1 MDAFKMPSAWQGDIA
16 KNLSNIF
23 SSNKSPEEGSPA
35 KNAHG
40 IDGTLNK
47 ETTES
52 PTDGKTANMLFSD
65 LAKGLQTP
73 VDQETS
79 SSQEKQK
86 ANETVVN
93 PDNTSNN
100 MKQPDDGILQKLGSF
115 FSWTPKSNPITLP
128 QSKNESR
135 SGLNTGNQYRTHT
148 PHRNNY
154 SKGKP
159 FREQTTQ
166 NISNDSKENDRNT
179 LERSHPENPSTGH
192 RFVNSQ
198 PDDLNKIE
206 IVIPKEKTINSTP
219 QGQSKE
225 SRRSVKKPHG
235 SSCSTDPT
243 TYQKLQKFN
252 GSMLVEGDIDSNKKA
267 VDDKTP
273 RKLQTVAGKCKE
285 NNRHLSQNGTDESTS
300 SEDGKDA
307 FLTPIVTYSTYQG
320 ARRMRRRRPL
330 KKVFSPLTATITEE
344 DEKNATSSANQQ
356 IKSSVEEET
365 NQDSP
370 TMTQVQRPL
379 EEKLP
384 SINHDS
390 EKNEDQYGICTER
403 CPSIK
408 TELLTDLKTESEIPA
423 QQSSFIG
430 MSSVVELKDQQKEE
444 TASRTDTM
452 ESTTKQALQLDTS
465 PSNGAGKSFRTD
477 SGEHG
482 THTGS
487 ATIGSK
493 LKDAMKQT
501 ERTEY
506 VGEDLAQEIA
516 NQATAPTKSISLTEP
531 VDVVHMNNEVDIP
544 KILLIDRGDK
554 CDVQL
559 KDASGTQTNK
569 RTMVSGKDNI
579 TGISTGLFTS
589 NTENTIEKPSREHNQ
604 MEGKTEADI
613 KHVNTEQFS
622 DDVEKLMNKNS
633 SIAELMNETKS
644 NKNTTTNIDGVST
657 KTFEIPGETVFTITS
672 EKASSVIMSPGI
684 RSSEAFSTNEP
695 QKTTDGNC
703 IQTEKS
709 FYIQNPAQL
718 FNISSKKKH
727 DLTSESFLSDQAPLT
742 EPKVSRGAKLSLP
755 CESIFYRYYQES
767 ANLLLDSDNRQ
778 SLANTEIIAKSPF
791 KESKF
796 VGEMQSQRKALDSI
810 KAQNDSNEKAKE
822 TSCTSSPAANNLC
835 YRYLQQISSFSNT
848 GRNVESEIDSD
859 THLENPLDIEIVH
872 STKLFA
878 SVANSADKVIQDT
891 SEEYALNDSKV
902 PSEEMARR
910 TKTSESEDSAKPFSV
925 KLEGKE
931 STLKVSAEDKKA
943 SIHSEEE
950 LESNVYTVAV
960 SSGQPVETNSGDT
973 LKESSKETAGKLIFS
988 AERETP
994 CIQPITTDSKENSTT
1009 EDRVTNLITFVNV
1022 KDTVEE
1028 VDFKD
1033 SFAEDHPFEEIP
1045 KKLEERVQVDGE
1057 RRVELVK
1064 PESLENSGS
1073 NLTHSTEQEDKS
1085 VSLIAQDNVLEY
1097 VPSFQ
1102 NAAKKD
1108 SSVVFKS
1115 QETGINSLPVLP
1127 MGIGLAPGH
1136 AAENVTNQ
1144 EASTSLLKPNTTPA
1158 SVTTESLLKA
1168 DEDKIDAGQIQT
1180 LPPLEKTELRTEE
1193 SNTVVGA
1200 EDSWPETTSK
1210 MASHNTESEGQEL
1223 RDVSEQCSIIDPA
1236 QSTVTLRSNSTK
1248 LPQSN
1253 DDQGNSDANF
1263 TSKFPNSEEEDNS
1276 QMCSVQSEMWKSK
1289 QSGNQEESVDQNI
1302 KPKKEIKTVSEVKS
1316 RSKYPLLNL
1325 IKPMSEMRKPR
1336 FPKVALTN
1344 KETKANSYILG
1355 AAQLSSSNS
1364 GATLSSDSTMP
1375 SEANSAVD
1383 WESSPNGATPHTK
1396 HSNSE
1401 ECSTIETSSSSHLVQ
1416 IASLKDSKDV
1426 DLKENTE
1433 DLIAN
1438 NMGKEIPAEFVK
1450 SVQVEVQE
1458 REVMQ
1463 SEIQEQSDNNTMLI
1477 AEGEDNVKYD
1487 QIKTQHQIQG
1497 TEPGTD
1503 LRNIVVGAKDSW
1515 PETSLKTTQS
1525 DNADIDTV
1533 CQELIGIVSEQCN
1546 IIDPALSTAIL
1557 KTNSAISLCLNE
1569 SQENPIVGVE
1579 TSEKHAKNENVPVQL
1594 SLTNQS
1600 PLIDQEVSTNLNT
1613 KSEGE
1618 TVSRIKTISNYIVP
1632 ELTKPVTEKG
1642 NRTVQKM
1649 ALISKEIKAS
1659 SQIPDETQ
1667 LPSPDSGAVLETD
1680 SAIPPDA
1687 DSAVDHVPFHKVV
1700 TPHTQHSNTAA
1711 SEGDTTVETSSDLI
1725 TITRLNDAAEDVELQ
1740 IDTTNVNVHN
1750 NAKGIPKELVR
1761 TMQVSGTQEKEAI
1774 QLEIQQ
1780 QSENSIIFI
1789 AEGEGEASSVI
1800 TQGNISEYIPAVH
1813 SVDEKDTSTPLES
1826 REISFISTPALPVDN
1841 VHAAMEPDPDLIN
1854 HDPNASLL
1862 DPTTSANL
1870 SDVTVLLLKAAEDKV
1885 NDGQVQIQQSI
1896 EGVDLRNE
1904 LRTTEVGVEDSR
1916 TEISSNITKMAN
1928 HCTDSVGQELTG
1940 NISEQCDIIDPEQSS
1955 ARSRTDSNYSQEST
1969 FADFE
1974 ENKSRQFAEHFDFTN
1989 LEEEE
1994 AEITPEV
2001 QADFDLEDIHLTNIY
2016 DGDVGEYIGE
2026 YSDDE
2031 DEMEPHDSE
2040 QEALILDSSLSRSF
2054 KRRTFYPFALPPI
2067 YEEQDLESDSETS
2080 TTTSNIIHS
2089 PTSEEQD
2096 NGSESVATVLES
2108 AATSVNTTQRENK
2121 LPEVQ
2126 EDQENSTKS
2135 HSIGEV
2141 STTVSTDHLEKETKI
2156 SQDRSEEQNLP
2167 VQMQAEICVVDSNT
2181 SPKPMPSSEVGS
2193 ILYNYF
2199 QLTKDTLEK
2208 VTPASSEMAAEVPT
2222 HLQQKPFEDVHALKY
2237 PSDSKC
2243 PVENKTLKINQRPGK
2258 MVIYDQLNFH
2268 GNKREIF
2275 TDQSDTTSWIFS
2287 EGLSLNV
2294 IRGCWII
2301 YEKPEF
2307 QGQLLVLEEGPKE
2320 LSKLWDNNYI
2330 HLDSTSSKI
2339 MIGSIKRIM
2348 KNHCIPEIEII
2359 QEPQQQNVNNT
2370 YLYSEV
2376 ACIRECGIIPTM
2388 SSLIVNS
2395 GIWLAYNKT
2404 NFCGPYT
2411 LLEAGS
2417 KPIPISTEE
2426 KSNDIKSLRPLKMGG
2441 LKVEQPMSPRIVIFE
2456 KEMFNGHFQE
2466 ICKDIPDLKSLLNE
2480 TTDQNVDNFRGAGSI
2495 RVIGGLWV
2503 CYEKKYYQG
2512 HQYLLEEGEYEDW
2525 QAWGGFD
2532 STVQSL
2538 RYILA
2543 DYMKPEIT
2551 LFEEVDLKNGKS
2563 IVLNSA
2569 VPNLESS
2576 RYTTVTRSIKVNSG
2590 VWVAYHEEHYSGEQ
2604 YILEKGVYR
2613 NHTSWGGSDKPI
2625 KSIHPI
2631 QLEPVGGNEALF
2643 QIWAYNGIDFEGESA
2658 EFVSE
2663 LPSLLALQPNS
2674 FKVLHGCWV
2683 LYDEKDYG
2691 GCQYVLEE
2699 GHYPDLDSLGCLSG
2713 KSIRSLK
2720 PIISD
2725 FSIPS
2730 IGLYSL
2736 DSFGGQELILTEG
2749 ASGLQKMGFYPYPN
2763 SVKVNGGT
2771 WIVYEHA
2778 NFKGKQLVLQCSEIT
2793 NWNKFSG
2800 WKTIGSLH
2808 PLKQPAAYFRIK
2820 NKATRTFVTVCG
2832 DSADP
2837 RCSKLSVCPY
2847 NGRTTQVW
2855 SYCNGLIKSKVN
2867 HACIDII
2874 GGQAKAGTKINLWT
2888 EHGRN
2893 HQKWR
2898 INCNGTIT
2906 SFLDLNLRLDIK
2918 GGNFNDKDSIILN
2931 LAEQQQHTQFWDIEM
2946 LR

>member
-1 MDAFKMPSAWQGDIA
+1 MSAFKMPSVWQEGIA
-16 KNLSNIF
+16 KNVSNIF
-23 SSNKSPEEGSPA
+23 SSNKPPEEGSPA
-35 KNAHG
+35 RNAP
-40 IDGTLNK
+40 DTDRTLHK

-52 PTDGKTANMLFSD
+52 PTDGKAANMLFSD
-65 LAKGLQTP
+65 PAKGLQTS
-73 VDQETS
+73 VNQEKS
-79 SSQEKQK
+79 SSHEKQK
-86 ANETVVN
+86 AKENVLN
-93 PDNTSNN
+93 PDNASNM
-100 MKQPDDGILQKLGSF
+100 MKQLDDGILQKLGSF
-115 FSWTPKSNPITLP
+115 FSRTPKSNPITLP
-128 QSKNESR
+128 QNKNENR
-135 SGLNTGNQYRTHT
+135 PGLNNGNQYRTHT
-148 PHRNNY
+148 PHQNNY

-159 FREQTTQ
+159 FRGQITQ
-166 NISNDSKENDRNT
+166 NIDNDSKGNDRNT
-179 LERSHPENPSTGH
+179 LVTSHPENPSTGH

-219 QGQSKE
+219 QEQCKE
-225 SRRSVKKPHG
+225 SRRSVKKPNG
-235 SSCSTDPT
+235 PSSSTDPS
-243 TYQKLQKFN
+243 TYQKLQRFS
-252 GSMLVEGDIDSNKKA
+252 GSILVEGDVDSKKKA
-267 VDDKTP
+267 DDKTP
-273 RKLQTVAGKCKE
+273 RKLQTVAGRCKE
-285 NNRHLSQNGTDESTS
+285 NNQHLLQNGTNESAS
-300 SEDGKDA
+300 SENGKDA

-320 ARRMRRRRPL
+320 ARRMRRRRSL
-330 KKVFSPLTATITEE
+330 KKVFRPVTATITEE

-356 IKSSVEEET
+356 IESSVKEET

-370 TMTQVQRPL
+370 TITQVQRPL

-390 EKNEDQYGICTER
+390 EKNEAQFRIHTER
-403 CPSIK
+403 VPSTK
-408 TELLTDLKTESEIPA
+408 TELLTDMKTASEIPA

-444 TASRTDTM
+444 TALRTDTI

-465 PSNGAGKSFRTD
+465 PSNGAGKNFRTD
-477 SGEHG
+477 LGEYG

-493 LKDAMKQT
+493 LKDVMKQT
-501 ERTEY
+501 ERTDY
-506 VGEDLAQEIA
+506 VGEDLTQEIA
-516 NQATAPTKSISLTEP
+516 NQAAAPTKSIWLTEP
-531 VDVVHMNNEVDIP
+531 VEVVPMNNEVDISN
-544 KILLIDRGDK
+544 ILLIDRGDK
-554 CDVQL
+554 CDVRL
-559 KDASGTQTNK
+559 EDASRTQTNK
-569 RTMVSGKDNI
+569 HTRVSGKDNI
-579 TGISTGLFTS
+579 AGISTGLFTF
-589 NTENTIEKPSREHNQ
+589 NTENIMEKPSREHNQ
-604 MEGKTEADI
+604 MERKAEADI

-644 NKNTTTNIDGVST
+644 DKNTTTNVDSAST
-657 KTFEIPGETVFTITS
+657 KTFEIPGETVFTNTS
-672 EKASSVIMSPGI
+672 EKASSVIKSPGV

-695 QKTTDGNC
+695 QMTTDGNYT
-703 IQTEKS
+703 QTEKS
-709 FYIQNPAQL
+709 FYIQNPDQL
-718 FNISSKKKH
+718 FNISSEKKH
-727 DLTSESFLSDQAPLT
+727 DLTSESFLPDQAPLT
-742 EPKVSRGAKLSLP
+742 EPKVSRGARLSLP
-755 CESIFYRYYQES
+755 YESIFYRYYQES
-767 ANLLLDSDNRQ
+767 TNLLLDSDNRQ
-778 SLANTEIIAKSPF
+778 SLTNAEIIAESAF

-796 VGEMQSQRKALDSI
+796 KETQSLRKELDFI
-810 KAQNDSNEKAKE
+810 NAQNNNNEKAKE
-822 TSCTSSPAANNLC
+822 TSCRYGPAASNLC
-835 YRYLQQISSFSNT
+835 CRCLQQISSLSNT
-848 GRNVESEIDSD
+848 RGNVESELDGD
-859 THLENPLDIEIVH
+859 THLESPLDNEIVR

-878 SVANSADKVIQDT
+878 LVPNSTNKVIQGT
-891 SEEYALNDSKV
+891 SQEYALNDSKV
-902 PSEEMARR
+902 PSEEMTKR
-910 TKTSESEDSAKPFSV
+910 TKTSENEDSAEPFSV
-925 KLEGKE
+925 KPEGKE
-931 STLKVSAEDKKA
+931 STSKISAEDKKA
-943 SIHSEEE
+943 SIHSKEDFV
-950 LESNVYTVAV
+950 SDVYSVAA

-988 AERETP
+988 AEQETP
-994 CIQPITTDSKENSTT
+994 YIQPITTDSKENSTT

-1022 KDTVEE
+1022 KDSED

-1033 SFAEDHPFEEIP
+1033 NFAEDHPFEEMP

-1057 RRVELVK
+1057 RRIEIMK
-1064 PESLENSGS
+1064 PEGLENSGS
-1073 NLTHSTEQEDKS
+1073 NLICSTGREDKS
-1085 VSLIAQDNVLEY
+1085 VLLIAQDKVLEY

-1108 SSVVFKS
+1108 SSVVIKS
-1115 QETGINSLPVLP
+1115 QEAGINSLPVLP
-1127 MGIGLAPGH
+1127 TGIGLTPGRT
-1136 AAENVTNQ
+1136 AENVTNQ
-1144 EASTSLLKPNTTPA
+1144 DASTSLLKPNTSPA
-1158 SVTTESLLKA
+1158 SATTELLLKA
-1168 DEDKIDAGQIQT
+1168 DEDKVNDGQIQT
-1180 LPPLEKTELRTEE
+1180 LPPLEEIEIRTEE
-1193 SNTVVGA
+1193 RNTVVGA
-1200 EDSWPETTSK
+1200 EDSWPETASK

-1223 RDVSEQCSIIDPA
+1223 REVSEQCSIIDPA
-1236 QSTVTLRSNSTK
+1236 AQSTDTLRSNSTK

-1253 DDQGNSDANF
+1253 DYQGNSDANF
-1263 TSKFPNSEEEDNS
+1263 TSKFPNSEEEDNF
-1276 QMCSVQSEMWKSK
+1276 QVRSVQSEKWKSK
-1289 QSGNQEESVDQNI
+1289 QSGDQGESENQNI
-1302 KPKKEIKTVSEVKS
+1302 KPNKGTRTVSREKS
-1316 RSKYPLLNL
+1316 KSKYPLLDL
-1325 IKPMSEMRKPR
+1325 IKPRSEMRKPR
-1336 FPKVALTN
+1336 FPKVAPTN

-1355 AAQLSSSNS
+1355 AAQLSSSKA
-1364 GATLSSDSTMP
+1364 GATLASDSAMP

-1383 WESSPNGATPHTK
+1383 QVSSPKGATPHTK

-1401 ECSTIETSSSSHLVQ
+1401 ECTTTETSSNSHLVQ
-1416 IASLKDSKDV
+1416 IASLKDSEDV
-1426 DLKENTE
+1426 YLKENTK

-1438 NMGKEIPAEFVK
+1438 DMGKEIPTEFVK
-1450 SVQVEVQE
+1450 SMQVEVQE

-1463 SEIQEQSDNNTMLI
+1463 SKIQEQSDNNTMLV

-1487 QIKTQHQIQG
+1487 QIETQHHIQG
-1497 TEPGTD
+1497 TEPRTD
-1503 LRNIVVGAKDSW
+1503 LRNTVVGTEDSW
-1515 PETSLKTTQS
+1515 PETSLTTTQS
-1525 DNADIDTV
+1525 DNTDIDTV
-1533 CQELIGIVSEQCN
+1533 CQELLGIVSEQCN
-1546 IIDPALSTAIL
+1546 VIDPALGTAIL
-1557 KTNSAISLCLNE
+1557 STNSTISYCANE
-1569 SQENPIVGVE
+1569 SQENPIVDFE
-1579 TSEKHAKNENVPVQL
+1579 TSAKHAENENVPVQL
-1594 SLTNQS
+1594 SLTNQNQ
-1600 PLIDQEVSTNLNT
+1600 PIDQEVSTNLNT

-1618 TVSRIKTISNYIVP
+1618 TVSSIKTISNYVLP
-1632 ELTKPVTEKG
+1632 ELIKPVNEKG

-1667 LPSPDSGAVLETD
+1667 PPLPDSGAVLETD

-1687 DSAVDHVPFHKVV
+1687 NSAVNHVSFHKVV
-1700 TPHTQHSNTAA
+1700 TPCAQHSNTAA
-1711 SEGDTTVETSSDLI
+1711 SEGDTTVETSSDPI
-1725 TITRLNDAAEDVELQ
+1725 TITRLNYAAEDVELQ
-1740 IDTTNVNVHN
+1740 IDTTNVSVNN

-1761 TMQVSGTQEKEAI
+1761 TMQVSGVQEKEAM

-1789 AEGEGEASSVI
+1789 AEGEGEAAMLI

-1813 SVDEKDTSTPLES
+1813 SVGEKDTSTPLES
-1826 REISFISTPALPVDN
+1826 HEKSFISTPTLPVDN
-1841 VHAAMEPDPDLIN
+1841 VHAVMKPEPNLIN

-1862 DPTTSANL
+1862 NPTSSADL
-1870 SDVTVLLLKAAEDKV
+1870 PDVTVLLLKAAEDKV
-1885 NDGQVQIQQSI
+1885 NDDQVQIQQSI
-1896 EGVDLRNE
+1896 EGVDLRS
-1904 LRTTEVGVEDSR
+1904 TEVCAEDSR
-1916 TEISSNITKMAN
+1916 PETSSNITKMAN

-1940 NISEQCDIIDPEQSS
+1940 NISDQCDIIDPEHGS
-1955 ARSRTDSNYSQEST
+1955 ARSRTDSSYSQEST

-1974 ENKSRQFAEHFDFTN
+1974 ENKSSQFAEHYDFTN

-1994 AEITPEV
+1994 AEIIPEV
-2001 QADFDLEDIHLTNIY
+2001 QADFDLEDIHLTNVY
-2016 DGDVGEYIGE
+2016 DNDDGEYIGE

-2040 QEALILDSSLSRSF
+2040 KEALILDSSLSHRL
-2054 KRRTFYPFALPPI
+2054 KRKTFYPFALPPI
-2067 YEEQDLESDSETS
+2067 YEEQDLERDSETS

-2089 PTSEEQD
+2089 PTSEEQY
-2096 NGSESVATVLES
+2096 NGSESVATVPES
-2108 AATSVNTTQRENK
+2108 DTTSVNTMQRENK

-2135 HSIGEV
+2135 DSVGEV
-2141 STTVSTDHLEKETKI
+2141 STTVSSDHLEKTTKI
-2156 SQDRSEEQNLP
+2156 SQDRNEEQNLP

-2181 SPKPMPSSEVGS
+2181 SPKPMPSSVGS

-2199 QLTKDTLEK
+2199 QLTKDNLEK
-2208 VTPASSEMAAEVPT
+2208 VKPASMEMAAEIPI

-2243 PVENKTLKINQRPGK
+2243 PVENKALKMNRRPGK
-2258 MVIYDQLNFH
+2258 MVIYDQLNFN

-2275 TDQSDTTSWIFS
+2275 TDQSDTTSWIFP

-2294 IRGCWII
+2294 VRGCWII

-2307 QGQLLVLEEGPKE
+2307 QGQLLVLEEGQKE
-2320 LSKLWDNNYI
+2320 LNKLWDNTYI
-2330 HLDSTSSKI
+2330 HLDSTPSKI
-2339 MIGSIKRIM
+2339 MIGSIKRII

-2359 QEPQQQNVNNT
+2359 QEPQQQNGSSI
-2370 YLYSEV
+2370 YLNSEV

-2395 GIWLAYNKT
+2395 GSWLAYNKI

-2411 LLEAGS
+2411 LLEASS

-2441 LKVEQPMSPRIVIFE
+2441 LKVEHPMSPRIVIFE
-2456 KEMFNGHFQE
+2456 KEKFNGHFQE
-2466 ICKDIPDLKSLLNE
+2466 ICKDVPDLNSLLNK
-2480 TTDQNVDNFRGAGSI
+2480 TTDENMDNVRGTGSI
-2495 RVIGGLWV
+2495 RVIRGLWV
-2503 CYEKKYYQG
+2503 CYEKEYYQG

-2525 QAWGGFD
+2525 QAWGGFN

-2551 LFEEVDLKNGKS
+2551 LFEEADLKNGKS
-2563 IVLNSA
+2563 IVLKSA

-2576 RYTTVTRSIKVNSG
+2576 GYKTVTRSIKVNSG

-2604 YILEKGVYR
+2604 YILEKGVYK
-2613 NHTSWGGSDKPI
+2613 NHISWGGLDKPI

-2631 QLEPVGGNEALF
+2631 QLESVGGNEALF
-2643 QIWAYNGIDFEGESA
+2643 QIQAYNGIDFEGERA

-2663 LPSLLALQPNS
+2663 LPSLLPLQPNS

-2683 LYDEKDYG
+2683 LYDEEDYG

-2720 PIISD
+2720 PIIYD
-2725 FSIPS
+2725 FSTPS

-2749 ASGLQKMGFYPYPN
+2749 ASGLQKMGFYPYLN

-2808 PLKQPAAYFRIK
+2808 PLKQPTAYFRIK
-2820 NKATRTFVTVCG
+2820 NKATRTFLTVCG

-2837 RCSKLSVCPY
+2837 KWSKLSVCPY
-2847 NGRTTQVW
+2847 NGTTTQVW
-2855 SYCNGLIKSKVN
+2855 SYYNGLIKSKVN

-2874 GGQAKAGTKINLWT
+2874 GQAKAGTKVHLWT

-2906 SFLDLNLRLDIK
+2906 SFLDFNLRLDIK
-2918 GGNFNDKDSIILN
+2918 GGNFNDKDAIILN